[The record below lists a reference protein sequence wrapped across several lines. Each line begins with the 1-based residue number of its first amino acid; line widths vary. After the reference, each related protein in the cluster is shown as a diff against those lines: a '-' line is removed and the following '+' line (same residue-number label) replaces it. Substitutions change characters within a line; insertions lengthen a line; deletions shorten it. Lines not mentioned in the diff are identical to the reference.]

1 MAATNRLAAIDP
13 ALLRKGRF
21 HQVLEVPLPDAAT
34 REALLEFF
42 AGKCNVKK
50 NRMTELQALLREG
63 QSGADIENLC
73 REEQVSE
80 MRHLLREG
88 QGSVHHKCHA

>member
-1 MAATNRLAAIDP
+1 
-13 ALLRKGRF
+13 
-21 HQVLEVPLPDAAT
+21 
-34 REALLEFF
+34 
-42 AGKCNVKK
+42 
-50 NRMTELQALLREG
+50 MTELQALLREG